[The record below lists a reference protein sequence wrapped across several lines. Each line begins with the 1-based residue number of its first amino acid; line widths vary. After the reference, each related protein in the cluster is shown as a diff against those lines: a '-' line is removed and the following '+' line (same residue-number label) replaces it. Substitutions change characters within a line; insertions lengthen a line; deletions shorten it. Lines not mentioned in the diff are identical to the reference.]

1 MVLLLSFSIKADS
14 IGANVPLTTG
24 EWVYFAL
31 EKLETNGLTGPMFA
45 NSKPFGREEIARIVA
60 DMRKGIEE
68 GRLRPNRLELGLVE
82 KLEAEFVNQ
91 IPPNPPLVKG
101 GIELPLVKGGTRL
114 PLVKGET
121 GRPLAK
127 GGAKLEARGLLSGE
141 GDYDD
146 DWGPGSL
153 SLWSGASFRPTPG
166 VTLYEEIDVGRGRD
180 LIGEEGE
187 TASRRTNRWKWDYTA
202 DFRRAY
208 VSYRR
213 GRFEALFG
221 RQSLFWGPGYGGS
234 LILSD
239 NSPAFDMLLLS
250 ARFGPVKAMAFSAM
264 LDKMWGEHGDPPYR
278 YLANRYLSGHRVDW
292 MVNDRIELGLSEL
305 VLYGGDVRGIEL
317 QYINPLLP
325 YYATQWN
332 SATDRRDDN
341 VMACAEFAVRPVD
354 GLKVYGQFLVD
365 DFSYSGGD
373 PNALGYIAG
382 FYLSDPLGLSG
393 TDLRAEYTRVDSW
406 TYTHLEQDKQF
417 THYGWL
423 IGHELGP
430 DADQLLLEPSM
441 MVKLDGRVKLV
452 YAFEREGSRTV
463 ADRFRGEDYRR
474 MEFPSGKVERRHKLG
489 IKFLWEPLYGP
500 RVNISWQH
508 SFVRDKHDT
517 DDLNIM
523 VGFLYGV
530 KRGI

>member
-1 MVLLLSFSIKADS
+1 
-14 IGANVPLTTG
+14 
-24 EWVYFAL
+24 
-31 EKLETNGLTGPMFA
+31 
-45 NSKPFGREEIARIVA
+45 
-60 DMRKGIEE
+60 
-68 GRLRPNRLELGLVE
+68 
-82 KLEAEFVNQ
+82 
-91 IPPNPPLVKG
+91 
-101 GIELPLVKGGTRL
+101 
-114 PLVKGET
+114 
-121 GRPLAK
+121 LAK
-127 GGAKLEARGLLSGE
+127 GGAKPPLGLEVQGLLAGE
-141 GDYDD
+141 ADYDD
-146 DWGPGSL
+146 EWGPGSV
-153 SLWSGASFRPTPG
+153 SLWSGASFHPTPN
-166 VTLYEEIDVGRGRD
+166 VTLYEEIDIGRGREI
-180 LIGEEGE
+180 IGEEGE

-264 LDKMWGEHGDPPYR
+264 LDKMWGEHGNPPYR

-292 MVNDRIELGLSEL
+292 VVNDRIELGLSEL

-365 DFSYSGGD
+365 DFSYGGGD

-393 TDLRAEYTRVDSW
+393 ADFRAEYTRVDSW
-406 TYTHLEQDKQF
+406 TYTHLEPDKQF
-417 THYGWL
+417 THYGWV

-430 DADQLLLEPSM
+430 DADQLLVEPGI
-441 MVKLDGRVKLV
+441 MVKLDGRLKLI

-474 MEFPSGKVERRHKLG
+474 MEFPSGEVERRHKLG
-489 IKFLWEPLYGP
+489 IQFLWEPLSGP
-500 RVNISWQH
+500 RVNISWQR
-508 SFVRDKHDT
+508 SFVRDKNDT
-517 DDLNIM
+517 DDLSIM

>member
-1 MVLLLSFSIKADS
+1 VC
-14 IGANVPLTTG
+14 
-24 EWVYFAL
+24 
-31 EKLETNGLTGPMFA
+31 
-45 NSKPFGREEIARIVA
+45 
-60 DMRKGIEE
+60 
-68 GRLRPNRLELGLVE
+68 
-82 KLEAEFVNQ
+82 
-91 IPPNPPLVKG
+91 
-101 GIELPLVKGGTRL
+101 
-114 PLVKGET
+114 
-121 GRPLAK
+121 
-127 GGAKLEARGLLSGE
+127 
-141 GDYDD
+141 
-146 DWGPGSL
+146 
-153 SLWSGASFRPTPG
+153 
-166 VTLYEEIDVGRGRD
+166 
-180 LIGEEGE
+180 
-187 TASRRTNRWKWDYTA
+187 
-202 DFRRAY
+202 
-208 VSYRR
+208 YRR

-292 MVNDRIELGLSEL
+292 VVNDRIELGLSEL
-305 VLYGGDVRGIEL
+305 VLYGGDARGIEL

-354 GLKVYGQFLVD
+354 RLKVYGQFLVD

-382 FYLSDPLGLSG
+382 FYMSDPLGLSG
-393 TDLRAEYTRVDSW
+393 ADLRAEYTRVDSW

-417 THYGWL
+417 THYGWV

-430 DADQLLLEPSM
+430 DTDQLLVEPGM
-441 MVKLDGRVKLV
+441 MVKLDGRLKLI

-474 MEFPSGKVERRHKLG
+474 MEFPSGEVERRHKLG
-489 IKFLWEPLYGP
+489 IQFLWEPLWGP
-500 RVNISWQH
+500 RVNISWLR
-508 SFVRDKHDT
+508 SFVRHKNDT

-530 KRGI
+530 ERGI

>member
-1 MVLLLSFSIKADS
+1 MWCDRYIILLTVVFIMVLLLGFSIKADS

-31 EKLETNGLTGPMFA
+31 EKLEANGLTGPMFA

-68 GRLRPNRLELGLVE
+68 GRLRPNRLELGLIE
-82 KLEAEFVNQ
+82 KLEAEFASQ

-101 GIELPLVKGGTRL
+101 GTELEV
-114 PLVKGET
+114 
-121 GRPLAK
+121 
-127 GGAKLEARGLLSGE
+127 RGLLAGE
-141 GDYDD
+141 GDYQD
-146 DWGPGSL
+146 DWGPGSV
-153 SLWSGASFRPTPG
+153 SLWTGASFRPTPN
-166 VTLYEEIDVGRGRD
+166 VTLYEEIDIGRGREI
-180 LIGEEGE
+180 IGEEGK
-187 TASRRTNRWKWDYTA
+187 TASRRTNPWNWDYTA

-208 VSYRR
+208 MSYRR
-213 GRFEALFG
+213 SRFEALFG

-264 LDKMWGEHGDPPYR
+264 LDKMWGEHGNPPQR
-278 YLANRYLSGHRVDW
+278 YLANRYLSAHRVDW
-292 MVNDRIELGLSEL
+292 VVNDRIELGLSEL
-305 VLYGGDVRGIEL
+305 VLYGGDVRGMEL
-317 QYINPLLP
+317 QYMNPLLP

-332 SATDRRDDN
+332 STTDRRDDN

-354 GLKVYGQFLVD
+354 RLKIYGQFLVD

-393 TDLRAEYTRVDSW
+393 VDLRGEYTRVDSW
-406 TYTHLEQDKQF
+406 TYTHLEPDKQF

-430 DADQLLLEPSM
+430 DADQLLVEPSM
-441 MVKLDGRVKLV
+441 MVRLDGRLKLI

-474 MEFPSGKVERRHKLG
+474 MEFPSGEVERRHKLG
-489 IKFLWEPLYGP
+489 IHFLWEPLSGP

-508 SFVRDKHDT
+508 SFIQDGNDT
-517 DDLNIM
+517 DDVSIM
-523 VGFLYGV
+523 AGFLYGAKWV
-530 KRGI
+530 I